1 MIIIDRRNHK
11 NEKTSFFKRTITT
24 TILLLAAI
32 PIYSQTEG
40 LEKNPYIYTK
50 NSFKV
55 SLGNGFNRT
64 KFTVIDGVDKPRA
77 GVGLAPR
84 LNFDYRFSLGDH
96 FGINIGA
103 GLGAFPFR
111 YKVDA
116 KEGFY
121 GTEGWNYFQ
130 ITEYQLHSG
139 LNIGLDYNYWLNDKY
154 SLMSGVDVG
163 GIAMGGLYSQIG
175 SYGETVQE
183 YGLVLN
189 AESGLIPYLRLSTG
203 VNRVLK
209 NDNLLGLSLSYEYF
223 LQPVFTGNY
232 TMYNNTSSGTITS
245 KGHNIGLTLGYTF
258 TRAKKMKRA
267 EDLTIHSDDI
277 SFKDAKKKFKKDKR
291 YIDPKSTFFDVSS
304 GMLFARNQSG
314 FGDHL
319 LKSGSFASWIV
330 SANVEKGIKNN
341 FFWQAGLSISETWSY
356 IRINRPD
363 TFWSFGGNEF
373 VSVQASFGV
382 GTRLISKKSNINFLN
397 VSAGLSVGAH
407 ASPQG
412 PSGFSSG
419 SGEQDGETQ
428 YQFRVDYTTKRN
440 IYPTVY
446 LNLSRDF
453 QMTKSLYLSLDYRF
467 NLGLTNIVEGDV
479 EYSEQPD
486 LSNVLYDQINI
497 KGTSNAFQLGIK
509 YKLSPRSK

>member
-1 MIIIDRRNHK
+1 M
-11 NEKTSFFKRTITT
+11 
-24 TILLLAAI
+24 
-32 PIYSQTEG
+32 PVYSQIEEVG
-40 LEKNPYIYTK
+40 RNPYIYTK
-50 NSFKV
+50 NSFKI
-55 SLGNGFNRT
+55 SLGNGFNRI
-64 KFTVIDGVDKPRA
+64 KFTVLEGEDKPLA

-96 FGINIGA
+96 FGVNIGA

-116 KEGFY
+116 KEGYY
-121 GTEGWNYFQ
+121 GTEGWGYFNL
-130 ITEYQLHSG
+130 TEYQLHSG
-139 LNIGLDYNYWLNDKY
+139 LNTSVDYNYWLNDKY
-154 SLMSGVDVG
+154 NLKTTFGVG
-163 GIAMGGLYSQIG
+163 GIAMGGLYGQII
-175 SYGETVQE
+175 SYSEYTQE
-183 YGLVLN
+183 FEIQYN
-189 AESGLIPYLRLSTG
+189 ADFGLIPYLKLSTG
-203 VNRVLK
+203 VDRVLK

-223 LQPVFTGNY
+223 LQPVFTGTY
-232 TMYNNTSSGTITS
+232 SMYSNESSGTLTS

-258 TRAKKMKRA
+258 TRAKKMKLA
-267 EDLTIHSDDI
+267 EDLVIHSEDI
-277 SFKDAKKKFKKDKR
+277 SFKDAKKKFKKER
-291 YIDPKSTFFDVSS
+291 RFIDPKSTFFDLSS
-304 GMLFARNQSG
+304 GMLFARNQVG
-314 FGDHL
+314 VGDHL

-330 SANVEKGIKNN
+330 SANIEKGIKNN
-341 FFWQAGLSISETWSY
+341 FFWQAGLSVSETWSY
-356 IRINRPD
+356 IRINSPD

-373 VSVQASFGV
+373 VSAQASFGV

-407 ASPQG
+407 TSQKG
-412 PSGFSSG
+412 PSGYSSG
-419 SGEQDGETQ
+419 SGGQDGETL

-467 NLGLTNIVEGDV
+467 NLGLMNVVQGDV

-486 LSNVLYDQINI
+486 LSNVLNDQINI